1 MTIRRISL
9 AAGTAVAALAL
20 AACGSG
26 SSAGSGASSATSASS
41 PSTVTSSSAPT
52 ESSSA
57 PSSAAGGKIVVGAA
71 NFSESEILANL
82 YAAALDKA
90 GFKASVKVVG
100 AREIYEPALEKGS
113 SGGGIDVVPE
123 YLATFTEFLN
133 DKKNGANAPVVA
145 SSDVDKTLAAGQPFA
160 NGYGITLLTP
170 SAATDENAFAV
181 TTKFAKD
188 NNLTTLSDLAGYKG
202 KLTLG
207 GPSECP
213 KRPFCELGLE
223 KTYGIKF
230 AGFKALDA
238 GGPLTKQAILQGK
251 VQVGLVFSSSSYG
264 GTSAL
269 GLQVLTDDKHL
280 QNADNVV
287 AAVNTKA
294 ASDAVKAALNAV
306 DAALTQDDLVALN
319 KSVDID
325 RKDPAAAAKAYAAS
339 KGLG

>member
-1 MTIRRISL
+1 MNIRRLSI
-9 AAGTAVAALAL
+9 AAGTAVAVLAL
-20 AACGSG
+20 GACGSG
-26 SSAGSGASSATSASS
+26 SSSGSGTSPSAAGSVSALTSTASS
-41 PSTVTSSSAPT
+41 STTPT
-52 ESSSA
+52 ES
-57 PSSAAGGKIVVGAA
+57 PKGKIVVGAA
-71 NFSESEILANL
+71 NFSESVILANL
-82 YAAALDKA
+82 YADALDKA
-90 GFKASVKVVG
+90 GFTAQVKVVG
-100 AREIYEPALEKGS
+100 ARELYEPALEKGS

-133 DKKNGANAPVVA
+133 TKKNGASATPVA
-145 SSDVDKTLAAGQPFA
+145 SGDVDKTLAAGQPIA

-170 SAATDENAFAV
+170 AAATDENAFAV

-188 NNLTTLSDLAGYKG
+188 NNLTTLSDLANYKG
-202 KLTLG
+202 KLVLG

-223 KTYGIKF
+223 KTYGLKF
-230 AGFKALDA
+230 GGFKALDA

-294 ASDAVKAALNAV
+294 ASDALKAALNAV
-306 DAALTQDDLVALN
+306 DAALTPGDLVALN

-325 RKDPAAAAKAYAAS
+325 RKDPAAAAKAYATT